1 MDITTKFGQ
10 FKDRKL
16 KSFDKEHE
24 YDGLS
29 DDITIISK
37 LDTGDYKKVTEPVEI
52 VQVTGIITDE
62 DEIKKLDE
70 ASGIPPINV
79 DLSLKEVKRGQEIW
93 MTALLKKPG
102 SSVFN
107 NQSLGLI
114 KVRIV
119 DIYFGLS
126 KLSSIMK

>member
-1 MDITTKFGQ
+1 MDITTKFGE
-10 FKDRKL
+10 FKDKKV
-16 KSFDKEHE
+16 KSFDKDNE
-24 YDGLS
+24 YGSLS
-29 DDITIISK
+29 DDIVVMSK
-37 LDTGDYKKVTEPVEI
+37 LDRGDYVKVKEPVEI
-52 VQVTGIITDE
+52 VQITGLITDE

-70 ASGIPPINV
+70 ASGIPPVNV

-93 MTALLKKPG
+93 MTCLLKKPS

-107 NQSLGLI
+107 NQSIGLI

-126 KLSSIMK
+126 KLSSIIK

>member
-1 MDITTKFGQ
+1 MDITTKFGE
-10 FKDRKL
+10 FKDKKV
-16 KSFDKEHE
+16 KSFDKDNE
-24 YDGLS
+24 YDSLS
-29 DDITIISK
+29 DDIVVMSK
-37 LDTGDYKKVTEPVEI
+37 LDRGDYVKVKEPVEI
-52 VQVTGIITDE
+52 VQITGVITDK

-70 ASGIPPINV
+70 ASGIPPVNV

-93 MTALLKKPG
+93 MTCLLKKPS

-107 NQSLGLI
+107 SQTIGLV

>member
-16 KSFDKEHE
+16 KSFDKEPK
-24 YDGLS
+24 YDTLS

-52 VQVTGIITDE
+52 VQITGILTDE
-62 DEIKKLDE
+62 AEIKKLDE

>member
-16 KSFDKEHE
+16 KSFDKDRA
-24 YDGLS
+24 YDTLS

-37 LDTGDYKKVTEPVEI
+37 LDKKKKKKVTEPVEI

>member
-52 VQVTGIITDE
+52 VQITGIITDE

>member
-1 MDITTKFGQ
+1 MDITTKFGE
-10 FKDRKL
+10 FKDKKV
-16 KSFDKEHE
+16 KSFDKDHE
-24 YDGLS
+24 YDTLS
-29 DDITIISK
+29 DDITVISK
-37 LDTGDYKKVTEPVEI
+37 LDTGDYEKVTDPVEI
-52 VQVTGIITDE
+52 VQITGVVTDE

-70 ASGIPPINV
+70 ASGIPPVNV

-93 MTALLKKPG
+93 MTALLKKPS

-107 NQSLGLI
+107 NQSIGLI

>member
-16 KSFDKEHE
+16 KSFDKDHE
-24 YDGLS
+24 YDTLS

-37 LDTGDYKKVTEPVEI
+37 LDIGDYKKVTEPVEI
-52 VQVTGIITDE
+52 IQITGVITDE

-70 ASGIPPINV
+70 ASGIPPVNV

>member
-1 MDITTKFGQ
+1 MDITTKFGE
-10 FKDRKL
+10 FKDKKI
-16 KSFDKEHE
+16 KSFDKDNE
-24 YDGLS
+24 YDSLS
-29 DDITIISK
+29 DDIVVMSK
-37 LDTGDYKKVTEPVEI
+37 LDRGDYVKVKEPVEI
-52 VQVTGIITDE
+52 VQITGVITDK

-70 ASGIPPINV
+70 ASGIPPVNV

-93 MTALLKKPG
+93 MTCLLKKPS

-107 NQSLGLI
+107 SQTIGLV

-126 KLSSIMK
+126 KLSSIIK